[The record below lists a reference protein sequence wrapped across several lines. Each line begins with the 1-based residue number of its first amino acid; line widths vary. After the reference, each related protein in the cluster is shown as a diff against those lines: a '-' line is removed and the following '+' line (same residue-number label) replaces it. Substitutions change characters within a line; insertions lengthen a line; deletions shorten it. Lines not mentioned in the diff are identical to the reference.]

1 MPQGKLSL
9 LGAHGKYVCA
19 EPNGRA
25 VCDRD
30 ALGSWE
36 TFELVSLGSDQVAL
50 KSAHGAY
57 LCAEPFG
64 RVVCDRVH
72 RREWE
77 TWTVCR
83 LADDQVAL
91 RSWHGRYLSAQPDG
105 RLQANRRDLL
115 AWETFRVPKDSPLL
129 AQQPQHAE
137 PCTLR
142 AELSNSLKLSLQGA
156 HGTYVCAEPNGR
168 VVCNRD
174 VLGSW
179 ETFELVSLGADQVA
193 LKSAHGAYLCAEPF
207 GRVVCDRVHRR
218 EWETWTVC
226 RLADDQVALRSWHG
240 RYLSAQPDGRLQANR
255 RDLLAWETFRVPVD
269 VPLLEQLPQHLE
281 PLGPPALSFFEWSNS
296 NKLALRSVHGKYV
309 CAEPDGPV
317 VCDRHELGPWKTFEV
332 VSLGDKVALK
342 SCHGTFL
349 CDEPDGGGSACSRRE
364 PTELETWT
372 VEQLEAG
379 FVGLKSWQAKYLSA
393 QPDGRLEAS
402 RDNLDTWER
411 FAVESPM

>member
-255 RDLLAWETFRVPVD
+255 RDLLAWETFRVPKD
-269 VPLLEQLPQHLE
+269 SPLLAQQPQHAE
-281 PLGPPALSFFEWSNS
+281 PCTLRAELSNS
-296 NKLALRSVHGKYV
+296 LKLSLQGAHGTYV
-309 CAEPDGPV
+309 CAEPNGRV
-317 VCDRHELGPWKTFEV
+317 VCNRDVLGSWETFEL
-332 VSLGDKVALK
+332 VSLGADQVALK
-342 SCHGTFL
+342 SAHGAYL
-349 CDEPDGGGSACSRRE
+349 CAEPFGESACEATMAVVTERCRRGSAEIAR
-364 PTELETWT
+364 P
-372 VEQLEAG
+372 
-379 FVGLKSWQAKYLSA
+379 
-393 QPDGRLEAS
+393 
-402 RDNLDTWER
+402 
-411 FAVESPM
+411 